1 MLLNPRTRLFLSWSR
16 YKPHITVFKSLI
28 QVLILSEIIQVH
40 RLILFFLRSILI
52 LSPHL
57 CVVLRW
63 CVSASGF
70 PITSLPCCHMPPPF
84 NLLQTDPPVV
94 IMKNS
99 VHTPRKTHYISVTK
113 ADWLA
118 LFREI
123 TQDYGE
129 PHAKNMNNLCRHTA
143 ELFNGKANS

>member
-57 CVVLRW
+57 CVVLR
-63 CVSASGF
+63 
-70 PITSLPCCHMPPPF
+70 
-84 NLLQTDPPVV
+84 
-94 IMKNS
+94 
-99 VHTPRKTHYISVTK
+99 
-113 ADWLA
+113 
-118 LFREI
+118 
-123 TQDYGE
+123 
-129 PHAKNMNNLCRHTA
+129 
-143 ELFNGKANS
+143 